1 MKIFSYE
8 EFTEGRKVPKMKD
21 FDTVAGMLKSLINAR
36 DDEWLKAAAFFGSF
50 VFKCHNVGSD
60 IDLLIISDGLISI
73 DRENF
78 LRSLSRMASSYNI
91 SLDILLLSESDINPK
106 RITYC
111 NAGDM
116 LAAFRFFKGISI
128 IKGDPEKY
136 FSWIEYGSDYKES
149 LKNFL
154 IQISEEL
161 IYDSSNYIIGQNDCS
176 ISFLAMNKVCLIT
189 RMFSWYYK
197 KEISWCDRLIPEV
210 FLLEN
215 ISPWGR
221 ILHDNISYFH
231 RTLSDP
237 EYYPKN
243 ETAHRDNLKRLS
255 SNFRNY
261 FGDFVRK
268 NIEALD

>member
-116 LAAFRFFKGISI
+116 LAAFRF
-128 IKGDPEKY
+128 
-136 FSWIEYGSDYKES
+136 
-149 LKNFL
+149 L
-154 IQISEEL
+154 
-161 IYDSSNYIIGQNDCS
+161 
-176 ISFLAMNKVCLIT
+176 
-189 RMFSWYYK
+189 R
-197 KEISWCDRLIPEV
+197 V
-210 FLLEN
+210 FLL
-215 ISPWGR
+215 SR
-221 ILHDNISYFH
+221 A
-231 RTLSDP
+231 T
-237 EYYPKN
+237 
-243 ETAHRDNLKRLS
+243 
-255 SNFRNY
+255 
-261 FGDFVRK
+261 RK
-268 NIEALD
+268 NIFPGLNMGVTIKSR